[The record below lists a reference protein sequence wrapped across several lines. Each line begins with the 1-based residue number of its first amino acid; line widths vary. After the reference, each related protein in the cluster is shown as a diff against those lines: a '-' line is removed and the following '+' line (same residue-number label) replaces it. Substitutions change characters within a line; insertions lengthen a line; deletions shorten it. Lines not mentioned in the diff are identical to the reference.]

1 MKTQKKHLKLNLTMT
16 TKAFYIPMLIVII
29 LQGTFSMYA
38 MAFKDATKEKNQNFE
53 NEETPIIEIDP
64 ELIKNMEDTIQYINN
79 VENTTT
85 EEEFKFIIH
94 TVEKGESF
102 WSICQ
107 KYYGN
112 SDKYIKLRNYNGY
125 SRGQT
130 LHVGAEIKVP
140 INQNDLDIGTIST
153 ETNDT
158 KIEVQK
164 VEPKSTKYTYGIRSQ
179 PAVEIP
185 TNGNMKNFTEEV
197 DTSSYKLLGYYSTTG
212 YDPKCSHCCGSTK
225 GIGAAGVQII
235 PGYSVAAPNNIPLGT
250 TLYIEGYGF
259 YVVEDRGGFGNNNI
273 DIACSNHETCG
284 SVTNLSKNVKVYIVS
299 NN

>member
-1 MKTQKKHLKLNLTMT
+1 MKHEKRHLKLNLTMT

-29 LQGTFSMYA
+29 LQSTFSAYA
-38 MAFKDATKEKNQNFE
+38 MAFNDMKENKYQKSE
-53 NEETPIIEIDP
+53 NEEVLVADFDTEF
-64 ELIKNMEDTIQYINN
+64 IKSMDDTIQYVSNMEK
-79 VENTTT
+79 VDT
-85 EEEFKFIIH
+85 EEESKIIIH

-107 KYYGN
+107 KYYGS
-112 SDKYIKLRNYNGY
+112 SDKYIKLRDYNGY
-125 SRGQT
+125 TSGQN
-130 LHVGAEIKVP
+130 LCVGAEIKVP
-140 INQNDLDIGTIST
+140 VDQNDLNVKTISVAT
-153 ETNDT
+153 DDT
-158 KIEVQK
+158 KAEVQK
-164 VEPKSTKYTYGIRSQ
+164 VESKSAKYTYGVRTQ
-179 PAVEIP
+179 PAVQIP

-235 PGYSVAAPNNIPLGT
+235 PGYSVAAPSNIPLGT